1 MPTLLEIQRAVYR
14 GLVERDREAVT
25 PFLTNRAGIDRLDIY
40 ANTISVG
47 LTKVLRL
54 HYPAVQRLVGADFF
68 DGAAQLFIAG
78 HPPRAAYLD
87 CYGDEFPE
95 FLREFPPGRTVD
107 YLADVARLEWAVNCA
122 IHAPDIEPFEFATLT
137 AIDPG
142 DRGRVSFTAHPSVH
156 LVRAGYPVDLI
167 WRVVLADDD
176 RALRAI
182 DLSSG
187 PVHLVV
193 GRRSTG
199 VEVVRLEE
207 KVWRFLAEL
216 YAGRP
221 IQAAINSCA
230 DFDAAAALAQHLAFG
245 WFVAFKLAAPQ
256 ALAPDF
262 AA

>member
-1 MPTLLEIQRAVYR
+1 MPRLLEIQRAVNR
-14 GLVERDREAVT
+14 CLIERDQEAVA
-25 PFLTNRAGIDRLDIY
+25 PFLTDGSPINRLDIY
-40 ANTISVG
+40 HNTIFSG
-47 LTKVLRL
+47 LTKALCL
-54 HYPAVQRLVGADFF
+54 TYPAVQRLVGVDFF
-68 DGAAQLFIAG
+68 EGVAQLFIVW
-78 HPPRAAYLD
+78 HPPRAACLN
-87 CYGDEFPE
+87 CYGGEFPD
-95 FLREFPPGRTVD
+95 FLRDLPAATAVA

-142 DRGRVSFTAHPSVH
+142 DRGGVSFTAHPSVH
-156 LVRAGYPVDLI
+156 LVRADYPVDLI
-167 WRVVLADDD
+167 WRAVLADDD

-187 PVHLVV
+187 LVHLVA